1 MFGYIKPDIPELK
14 VKENEAYKAYYCG
27 LCHSIKKH
35 LGNLPRF
42 SLTYDFAFLAMLLH
56 AITGTKQ
63 EAKKS
68 VCIASPVKKKLYL
81 QDDDVIH
88 YCAQMNVLLS
98 YYKLKD
104 NLRDDKNPIYFPIL
118 LIYRIKINKLL
129 KKFSEKSYIIDNELK
144 KLVDLEKKD
153 ERDIDVLSNIFG
165 RIIQSVF
172 SYEPLDSSSQK
183 AVGWLGFNLGKWIYV
198 IDAFDDLEKDMKKRR
213 FNPLVMDNMDP
224 ATIREK
230 QRERVIKYLFNCLEE
245 VSISYELLDIRQNKE
260 ILGNIIY
267 SGLYKKTLERCSKDE
282 KSI

>member
-63 EAKKS
+63 EVDKNI
-68 VCIASPVKKKLYL
+68 CIASPLKKKLYL
-81 QDDDVIH
+81 QDDDVLN

-104 NLRDDKNPIYFPIL
+104 NLRDDKNPIYLPIL

-129 KKFSEKSYIIDNELK
+129 KKFSQKSYIIDKELK
-144 KLVDLEKKD
+144 QLMDLEKKD

-165 RIIQSVF
+165 KIIQTVF
-172 SYEPLDSSSQK
+172 TYELLDVSSKK

-198 IDAFDDLEKDMKKRR
+198 IDAFDDLEKDMKKKR
-213 FNPLVMDNMDP
+213 FNPLIIDDMELE
-224 ATIREK
+224 AIRER
-230 QRERVIKYLFNCLEE
+230 QRERVIEYLFNCLEE
-245 VSISYELLDIRQNKE
+245 ASMSYELLDIKQNKD
-260 ILGNIIY
+260 ILENIIY